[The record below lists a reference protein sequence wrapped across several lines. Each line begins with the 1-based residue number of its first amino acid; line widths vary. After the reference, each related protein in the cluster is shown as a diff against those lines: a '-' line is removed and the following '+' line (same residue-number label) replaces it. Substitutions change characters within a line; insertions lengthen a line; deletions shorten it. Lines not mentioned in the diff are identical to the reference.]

1 MERRWFFEEI
11 MSNKKIHT
19 IQSSDKIKFDEQVN
33 LLLELGCELLEGG
46 YEVIK
51 KKKKV
56 IYSQVVV
63 SIDQY

>member
-1 MERRWFFEEI
+1 
-11 MSNKKIHT
+11 MSKKIHT

-63 SIDQY
+63 FKNCDVEF